1 LTGLARGAAVLIM
14 LCLESATSDPAR
26 VSTQEL
32 PHVRVIATGE
42 TIVGQADAEQLTGA
56 ALLVAVSELAI
67 VARIEVEEFS
77 RIGSSGMTPE
87 HWLRLATRVNE
98 FFSQDADL
106 SGVALVLL
114 LLSATACVL
123 PARRATGVNPGEVSR
138 AEQRSELLRTAA

>member
-1 LTGLARGAAVLIM
+1 MTGLARGAAVLIM
-14 LCLESATSDPAR
+14 LCLASATSGPAR
-26 VSTQEL
+26 ASAQEL
-32 PHVRVIATGE
+32 PRVCVIATGG
-42 TIVGQADAEQLTGA
+42 TIAGQEGAGQLTGA
-56 ALLVAVSELAI
+56 ALVAAVPELAI

-123 PARRATGVNPGEVSR
+123 PARRATGVNPVEVLR
-138 AEQRSELLRTAA
+138 AE